1 MTNTDD
7 SRPPPAYDARNH
19 NMSETKKDTGPE
31 LRYLYYRVYGPDG
44 AIPSKTAF
52 DPCDPFVGRITAR
65 SVPPPHNANSLKRRV
80 VNVENFADPDGSR
93 TVLYHHPDSM
103 KPLQSSDKV
112 TIGGPGPP
120 LFGAAPKTAFA
131 LVFLEHLTADEDS
144 AINSMHISG
153 RREENPK
160 YLYYRLFTQVG
171 EDTSKLSFDD
181 NEPALGRVESILVP
195 LPHTYG
201 AIKRYIAKVE
211 GKPIYAYSELYENTL
226 AEQAIDDNK
235 YVFLG
240 HEDTAGW
247 TADKPMALVQPER
260 RPGLLNRPVK
270 VLSNARAKD
279 FNFFGGPPSVGELG
293 YSDGAT
299 VTRYFVSLLSEVK
312 GHNCS
317 FDNRSNTGF
326 LSREDI
332 VFLDE

>member
-1 MTNTDD
+1 
-7 SRPPPAYDARNH
+7 
-19 NMSETKKDTGPE
+19 
-31 LRYLYYRVYGPDG
+31 
-44 AIPSKTAF
+44 
-52 DPCDPFVGRITAR
+52 
-65 SVPPPHNANSLKRRV
+65 
-80 VNVENFADPDGSR
+80 
-93 TVLYHHPDSM
+93 M
-103 KPLQSSDKV
+103 KPLQSSDKA

-160 YLYYRLFTQVG
+160 YCASSLASFYHKHGTAHSSGGISVYYRLFTQVG

-181 NEPALGRVESILVP
+181 NEPALGRVDSILVP

-279 FNFFGGPPSVGELG
+279 FNFVRF
-293 YSDGAT
+293 
-299 VTRYFVSLLSEVK
+299 
-312 GHNCS
+312 
-317 FDNRSNTGF
+317 
-326 LSREDI
+326 
-332 VFLDE
+332 